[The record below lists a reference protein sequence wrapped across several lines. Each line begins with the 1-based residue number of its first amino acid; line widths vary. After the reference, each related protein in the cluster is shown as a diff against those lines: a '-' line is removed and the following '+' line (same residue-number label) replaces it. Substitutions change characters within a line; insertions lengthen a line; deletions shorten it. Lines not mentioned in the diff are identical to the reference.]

1 MKPSRREIQQALK
14 VVQSA
19 SSTFTVNQTLKE
31 LQQRGFGHCVGKEY
45 RIERQ
50 QKRMLKEWLG
60 QQGINWQT
68 SWAAFSGDRVQTAA
82 SAIDEKLSKSTDE
95 GKRILIGAWG
105 CPAINGEQL
114 PQLPGGY
121 LSMPQEAITSIECDY
136 LVLIENYPA
145 FTRLSEASGH
155 FKGLHLLAVY
165 RGDPERPNG
174 QVWAR
179 EMAGRTGIPLAA
191 YADFD
196 PAGLCIA
203 FQSGAQHLILPELDS
218 LSGIR
223 GSAVDFTNQHIQ
235 WEHLRNMVMPA
246 SMLPYIQF
254 LERRREG
261 FTQERQIAQHADL
274 KLVPVV
280 PMVRSGGGTTHE

>member
-14 VVQSA
+14 IVQSA
-19 SSTFTVNQTLKE
+19 SGTFTVNQTLRE
-31 LQQRGFGHCVGKEY
+31 LQQRGFGRCVGKEY

-68 SWAAFSGDRVQTAA
+68 SWTAFSGDRVQTAA

-95 GKRILIGAWG
+95 AERVLLGAWG
-105 CPAINGEQL
+105 SPAINGERL

-121 LSMPQEAITSIECDY
+121 LSMPREEITSIDCDY
-136 LVLIENYPA
+136 LILIENYPA
-145 FTRLSEASGH
+145 FTRLCEAAGY
-155 FKGLHLLAVY
+155 FKGLRLLAVY

-179 EMAGRTGIPLAA
+179 EISALTGTPLAA
-191 YADFD
+191 YTDFD

-203 FQSGAQHLILPELDS
+203 FQSGARHLVLPELAS
-218 LSGIR
+218 LSGVK
-223 GSAVDFTNQHIQ
+223 GSAADFTNQHIQ
-235 WEHLRNMVMPA
+235 WEHLRKMVIPA
-246 SMLPYIQF
+246 SLEPYIKF
-254 LERRREG
+254 LEQRRAG
-261 FTQERQIAQHADL
+261 FTQERQIAQHATL
-274 KLVPVV
+274 TLVP
-280 PMVRSGGGTTHE
+280 MAFAGRGIDHE

>member
-19 SSTFTVNQTLKE
+19 SSNFTVNQTLKE
-31 LQQRGFGHCVGKEY
+31 LQQRGFGYCVGKEY
-45 RIERQ
+45 RIERL
-50 QKRMLKEWLG
+50 QKRLLKDWLR
-60 QQGINWQT
+60 QHGINWQT
-68 SWAAFSGDRVQTAA
+68 PWSAFSGDRVQTAA
-82 SAIDEKLSKSTDE
+82 SAIDEKLSKRTDE
-95 GKRILIGAWG
+95 GKRILMGALG
-105 CPAINGEQL
+105 CPAINGQQI

-121 LSMPQEAITSIECDY
+121 LSMPQEAITWIECDY
-136 LVLIENYPA
+136 LVLVENYPA
-145 FTRLSEASGH
+145 FTRLSETSGH
-155 FKGLHLLAVY
+155 FKGLRLLAVY

-203 FQSGAQHLILPELDS
+203 FQSGAQHLILPELES
-218 LSGIR
+218 LSVVQ
-223 GSAVDFTNQHIQ
+223 GSAEDFTNQHIQ

-246 SMLPYIQF
+246 SLQPYFRF
-254 LERRREG
+254 LEQRREG
-261 FTQERQIAQHADL
+261 FTQERQIAQHTTL
-274 KLVPVV
+274 KLVSMAPA
-280 PMVRSGGGTTHE
+280 RGGHHS

>member
-19 SSTFTVNQTLKE
+19 SSNFSANQTLKE

-45 RIERQ
+45 RIDRQ
-50 QKRMLKEWLG
+50 EKRLLREWLG

-68 SWAAFSGDRVQTAA
+68 PWSAFSGDRVQTAA

-95 GKRILIGAWG
+95 GERVLLGAWG
-105 CPAINGEQL
+105 CPAINGERL

-121 LSMPQEAITSIECDY
+121 ISMPQEAITSIDCDY

-145 FTRLSEASGH
+145 FTKLNRLSGQFE
-155 FKGLHLLAVY
+155 GLRLLAVY

-179 EMAGRTGIPLAA
+179 GASARTGIPMAA

-203 FQSGAQHLILPELDS
+203 FQSGSRHLILPELES
-218 LSGIR
+218 LSGVK
-223 GSAVDFTNQHIQ
+223 GSPADFTNQHIQ
-235 WEHLRNMVMPA
+235 WEHLRKMVLPG
-246 SMLPYIQF
+246 SMRPYTQF
-254 LERRREG
+254 LEQRREG
-261 FTQERQIAQHADL
+261 FTQERLIAQRTRL
-274 KLVPVV
+274 QLVPVDEV
-280 PMVRSGGGTTHE
+280 TTHE